1 MLNMRQNSPIRPFFP
16 SSLFQQIRALISRNR
31 IANQLLEIITLGLE
45 AAVRS
50 PSQSVAGENP
60 TLREHSMGKA
70 GSARSEGRA
79 TLWLLMA
86 TALLFALGFTFGRA
100 LPSWPSGDPNWSS
113 QLEANRGRFA
123 TTPSEI
129 STRGWKDI
137 LLRVY
142 ENIFEHRVMAIAA
155 GVTFYA
161 LLAIFPAIAAL
172 VSIYGLFADPATI
185 SSQLDVIADFV
196 PSGAV
201 DIMREELSRLTTQGK
216 AVLGVGFVVGLAISL
231 WSANSGINAL
241 FDALNI
247 VYSEKEKR
255 SFIKLYALT
264 LGFTTGAIA
273 FLLIALAA
281 VVGIPI
287 VLNYIGLA
295 GSTDLLVRMLRWPI
309 LFVCITVALVC
320 IYRLGPSRTT
330 AQWRWITWGS
340 VIAGILWIAAS
351 LLFSWYAANFGSFN
365 KTYGSLGAAIGF
377 MTWIWISTI
386 IVLIGAE
393 IGAEMEHQ
401 TAHDT
406 TTGRPKP
413 IGRRGAVMADTLGE
427 ARK

>member
-1 MLNMRQNSPIRPFFP
+1 MTRDPELRRQRF
-16 SSLFQQIRALISRNR
+16 A
-31 IANQLLEIITLGLE
+31 
-45 AAVRS
+45 
-50 PSQSVAGENP
+50 
-60 TLREHSMGKA
+60 SMGTQ
-70 GSARSEGRA
+70 RSEQDFAADRNWRA
-79 TLWLLMA
+79 
-86 TALLFALGFTFGRA
+86 
-100 LPSWPSGDPNWSS
+100 
-113 QLEANRGRFA
+113 E
-123 TTPSEI
+123 TPTQI
-129 STRGWKDI
+129 PPPGWKDI
-137 LLRVY
+137 LGRVY
-142 ENIFEHRVMAIAA
+142 ARITECRVVAVAA
-155 GVTFYA
+155 GVAFYA

-185 SSQLDVIADFV
+185 SRQLDVIADFV

-216 AVLGVGFVVGLAISL
+216 AVLGVGFVVGLTISL

-309 LFVCITVALVC
+309 LFVCITVALAC

-393 IGAEMEHQ
+393 IG
-401 TAHDT
+401 
-406 TTGRPKP
+406 
-413 IGRRGAVMADTLGE
+413 
-427 ARK
+427 

>member
-1 MLNMRQNSPIRPFFP
+1 MALIDGSVLTVALPKLRAALDADLASVQWVINSYLLALAALTLIGGALADAYGKARMLSIGCLLFGAASGGCALAPSLGWLIGARVLQGIAAALLTPASLALIGATYPKNERTGALNMRQNSPIRPFFP

-172 VSIYGLFADPATI
+172 FSIFGLFADPATI
-185 SSQLDVIADFV
+185 SRQLDVIADFV

-216 AVLGVGFVVGLAISL
+216 AVLGVGFVVGLTISL

-281 VVGIPI
+281 VVG
-287 VLNYIGLA
+287 
-295 GSTDLLVRMLRWPI
+295 
-309 LFVCITVALVC
+309 
-320 IYRLGPSRTT
+320 
-330 AQWRWITWGS
+330 
-340 VIAGILWIAAS
+340 
-351 LLFSWYAANFGSFN
+351 
-365 KTYGSLGAAIGF
+365 
-377 MTWIWISTI
+377 
-386 IVLIGAE
+386 
-393 IGAEMEHQ
+393 
-401 TAHDT
+401 
-406 TTGRPKP
+406 
-413 IGRRGAVMADTLGE
+413 
-427 ARK
+427 

>member
-1 MLNMRQNSPIRPFFP
+1 MSGCDL
-16 SSLFQQIRALISRNR
+16 SRSRVSKVEN
-31 IANQLLEIITLGLE
+31 TM
-45 AAVRS
+45 S
-50 PSQSVAGENP
+50 PSLSVSAQAP
-60 TLREHSMGKA
+60 SMYCLPPA
-70 GSARSEGRA
+70 SM
-79 TLWLLMA
+79 L
-86 TALLFALGFTFGRA
+86 TAVHFAF
-100 LPSWPSGDPNWSS
+100 
-113 QLEANRGRFA
+113 
-123 TTPSEI
+123 I
-129 STRGWKDI
+129 
-137 LLRVY
+137 
-142 ENIFEHRVMAIAA
+142 
-155 GVTFYA
+155 
-161 LLAIFPAIAAL
+161 
-172 VSIYGLFADPATI
+172 
-185 SSQLDVIADFV
+185 
-196 PSGAV
+196 
-201 DIMREELSRLTTQGK
+201 
-216 AVLGVGFVVGLAISL
+216 VGFVVGLAISL

-340 VIAGILWIAAS
+340 VIAGMLWIAAS

-365 KTYGSLGAAIGF
+365 KTYGS
-377 MTWIWISTI
+377 
-386 IVLIGAE
+386 IGAE

-413 IGRRGAVMADTLGE
+413 MGRRGAVMADTLGG